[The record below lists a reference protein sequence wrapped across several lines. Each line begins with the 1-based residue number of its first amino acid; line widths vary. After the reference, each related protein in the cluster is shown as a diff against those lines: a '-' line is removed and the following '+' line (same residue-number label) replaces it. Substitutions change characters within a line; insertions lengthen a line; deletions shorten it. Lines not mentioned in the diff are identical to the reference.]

1 MFVVVDEFDRVTG
14 KCYYTMMDSGSLEGL
29 PASGVSTVPVFL
41 DGYYY
46 DENGVVQGEEFETRI
61 TFPTIYPR
69 ERIHTT
75 SHLTLQSIESN

>member
-1 MFVVVDEFDRVTG
+1 MFVVVDKFDRVTNQSYPTLY
-14 KCYYTMMDSGSLEGL
+14 KMDSGTLEGL
-29 PASGVSTVPVFL
+29 PASGVPTVPTFL

-69 ERIHTT
+69 GKGVLRHH
-75 SHLTLQSIESN
+75 S